1 MPSYRNDRIYFE
13 TPRGR
18 VVSRVYT
25 KGANKGKLYWRI
37 DWAPG
42 FGPHFTQA
50 FTTAQAAFAQEVA
63 KQMDKYVPL
72 DTGTLKNSVH
82 LASNYQLGILIY
94 ATPYAR
100 RQYYLH
106 PMGTNGDR
114 VQRTK
119 QGAVSGAALRFS
131 QGRKS
136 RSENRLSARGEG
148 VRDVK
153 GGPRG
158 SYWGQR
164 CDADFHPYFVR
175 FARRAVR
182 KEMQNR

>member
-63 KQMDKYVPL
+63 KHMDKYVPL

-106 PMGTNGDR
+106 P
-114 VQRTK
+114 
-119 QGAVSGAALRFS
+119 
-131 QGRKS
+131 
-136 RSENRLSARGEG
+136 EGEG
-148 VRDVK
+148 VHDGR
-153 GGPRG
+153 RG

-175 FARRAVR
+175 FAKRAVK
-182 KEMQNR
+182 KELNR

>member
-37 DWAPG
+37 DWVPG

-106 PMGTNGDR
+106 P
-114 VQRTK
+114 
-119 QGAVSGAALRFS
+119 
-131 QGRKS
+131 
-136 RSENRLSARGEG
+136 EGEG
-148 VRDVK
+148 VHDGR
-153 GGPRG
+153 RG

-175 FARRAVR
+175 FAKRAVK
-182 KEMQNR
+182 KELNR

>member
-106 PMGTNGDR
+106 P
-114 VQRTK
+114 
-119 QGAVSGAALRFS
+119 
-131 QGRKS
+131 
-136 RSENRLSARGEG
+136 EGEG
-148 VRDVK
+148 VHDAR
-153 GGPRG
+153 RG

-175 FARRAVR
+175 FAKRAVK
-182 KEMQNR
+182 KELNR

>member
-106 PMGTNGDR
+106 P
-114 VQRTK
+114 
-119 QGAVSGAALRFS
+119 
-131 QGRKS
+131 
-136 RSENRLSARGEG
+136 EGEG
-148 VRDVK
+148 VHDGR
-153 GGPRG
+153 RG

-175 FARRAVR
+175 FAKRAIK
-182 KEMQNR
+182 KELNR

>member
-1 MPSYRNDRIYFE
+1 MPSHRNDQIYFE
-13 TPRGR
+13 TPRGK
-18 VVSRVYT
+18 VVSRVFT

-37 DWAPG
+37 EWEPG
-42 FGPHFTQA
+42 FGPHFTRA

-63 KQMDKYVPL
+63 KQMDKYVPF

-82 LASNYQLGILIY
+82 LASDYERGILIY
-94 ATPYAR
+94 NTPYAR

-106 PMGTNGDR
+106 PM
-114 VQRTK
+114 
-119 QGAVSGAALRFS
+119 
-131 QGRKS
+131 
-136 RSENRLSARGEG
+136 GEG

-164 CDADFHPYFVR
+164 CDADFHPYFVQ

>member
-106 PMGTNGDR
+106 P
-114 VQRTK
+114 
-119 QGAVSGAALRFS
+119 
-131 QGRKS
+131 
-136 RSENRLSARGEG
+136 EGEG
-148 VRDVK
+148 VHDGR
-153 GGPRG
+153 RG

-175 FARRAVR
+175 FAKRAVK
-182 KEMQNR
+182 KELNR

>member
-37 DWAPG
+37 DWTPG

-106 PMGTNGDR
+106 P
-114 VQRTK
+114 
-119 QGAVSGAALRFS
+119 
-131 QGRKS
+131 
-136 RSENRLSARGEG
+136 EGEG
-148 VRDVK
+148 VHDGR
-153 GGPRG
+153 RG

-175 FARRAVR
+175 FAKRAVK
-182 KEMQNR
+182 KELNR

>member
-1 MPSYRNDRIYFE
+1 MPSYRNDQIYFE
-13 TPRGR
+13 TPRGK
-18 VVSRVYT
+18 VVSRAYT

-37 DWAPG
+37 EWDPG

-63 KQMDKYVPL
+63 KQMDKYVPF

-82 LASNYQLGILIY
+82 LASDYERGILIY
-94 ATPYAR
+94 NTPYAR
-100 RQYYLH
+100 KQYYLH
-106 PMGTNGDR
+106 PM
-114 VQRTK
+114 
-119 QGAVSGAALRFS
+119 
-131 QGRKS
+131 
-136 RSENRLSARGEG
+136 GEG

-164 CDADFHPYFVR
+164 CDADFHPYFVQ
-175 FARRAVR
+175 FAKRAVK

>member
-18 VVSRVYT
+18 VVSRTYT

-37 DWAPG
+37 DWTPG

-106 PMGTNGDR
+106 P
-114 VQRTK
+114 
-119 QGAVSGAALRFS
+119 
-131 QGRKS
+131 
-136 RSENRLSARGEG
+136 EGEG
-148 VRDVK
+148 VHDGR
-153 GGPRG
+153 RG

-175 FARRAVR
+175 FAKRAVK
-182 KEMQNR
+182 KELNR

>member
-1 MPSYRNDRIYFE
+1 MASFQNDRIYFQ
-13 TPRGR
+13 TPRGK
-18 VVSRVYT
+18 VVSRVFT

-37 DWAPG
+37 EWEPG

-63 KQMDKYVPL
+63 KQMDKYVPF

-82 LASNYQLGILIY
+82 LASDYQRGLLVY
-94 ATPYAR
+94 NTPYAR

-106 PMGTNGDR
+106 
-114 VQRTK
+114 
-119 QGAVSGAALRFS
+119 S
-131 QGRKS
+131 QGQ
-136 RSENRLSARGEG
+136 G
-148 VRDVK
+148 VHDGR
-153 GGPRG
+153 RG

-175 FARRAVR
+175 FAKRAVK
-182 KEMQNR
+182 KELNR

>member
-106 PMGTNGDR
+106 P
-114 VQRTK
+114 
-119 QGAVSGAALRFS
+119 
-131 QGRKS
+131 
-136 RSENRLSARGEG
+136 EGEG
-148 VRDVK
+148 VHDGR
-153 GGPRG
+153 RG

-164 CDADFHPYFVR
+164 CDADFHPYLVR
-175 FARRAVR
+175 FAKRAVK
-182 KEMQNR
+182 KELNR

>member
-13 TPRGR
+13 TPRGK

-37 DWAPG
+37 EWAPG
-42 FGPHFTQA
+42 FGPYFTQA

-63 KQMDKYVPL
+63 RKMDQYVPF

-82 LASNYQLGILIY
+82 LASDYQRGVLIY
-94 ATPYAR
+94 NTPYAR
-100 RQYYLH
+100 KQYYLH
-106 PMGTNGDR
+106 P
-114 VQRTK
+114 
-119 QGAVSGAALRFS
+119 
-131 QGRKS
+131 
-136 RSENRLSARGEG
+136 EGEG
-148 VRDVK
+148 VHD
-153 GGPRG
+153 GHRG

-175 FARRAVR
+175 FARRAVQ
-182 KEMQNR
+182 KELKNR

>member
-13 TPRGR
+13 TPRGK
-18 VVSRVYT
+18 VVSRVFT

-37 DWAPG
+37 EWEPG

-63 KQMDKYVPL
+63 KQMDKYVPF

-82 LASNYQLGILIY
+82 LASDYQRGLLVY
-94 ATPYAR
+94 NTPYAR
-100 RQYYLH
+100 KQYYLH
-106 PMGTNGDR
+106 PEGTNGDR
-114 VQRTK
+114 VLRTK

-131 QGRKS
+131 QGS
-136 RSENRLSARGEG
+136 AADRSKNRLSARGQG
-148 VRDVK
+148 VHDGR
-153 GGPRG
+153 RG

-175 FARRAVR
+175 FAKRAVK
-182 KEMQNR
+182 KELNR